1 MPDPENGPYVPVIFM
16 RYFMG
21 LEDVTEVTVSASYRV
36 ENGERRN
43 FSANWEDRKGLQQ
56 ISLRGQGALWG

>member
-1 MPDPENGPYVPVIFM
+1 MPVPENGPYVPVIFM

-21 LEDVTEVTVSASYRV
+21 LKDVTEVTVSAGCCA

-43 FSANWEDRKGLQQ
+43 FSAKWEDRKGLQQ
-56 ISLRGQGALWG
+56 FSLRGQGALQG